1 MAKVNLL
8 PWRAER
14 RKVRQR
20 EFYSM
25 LGGAAI
31 GALALG
37 LLISFYYS
45 EQVDGQTRRN
55 AYLTDQ
61 IALLDKKIEEI
72 KRLDTEKDKLL
83 RRKEVIEQLQANRS
97 QMVHLFDELVR
108 TIPEGVRLTAIKQD
122 GDKLTLD
129 GQSQSNARVS
139 AYMRNIEASGWMT
152 NPELS
157 VIEAKGDDK
166 TLPYAF
172 NLSLTLTKP
181 GQVIGPDGKPV
192 MGPDGKPLMAS
203 ASTTPGAANATATAP
218 TPGTQ
223 PAAATPAPA
232 ATSSALPPVASPTVP
247 PKPATAPSAASSKGG
262 ATQ

>member
-20 EFYSM
+20 EFYSL

-31 GALALG
+31 GALVLG
-37 LLISFYYS
+37 LLVSFYYS
-45 EQVDGQTRRN
+45 EQIDGQTKRN
-55 AYLTDQ
+55 SYLTDQ
-61 IALLDKKIEEI
+61 ITLLDAKIAEI
-72 KRLDTEKDKLL
+72 KTLDQKKDKLL

-108 TIPEGVRLTAIKQD
+108 TIPEGVRLTSIKQD
-122 GDKLTLD
+122 GEKLTLD

-139 AYMRNIEASGWMT
+139 AYMRNIETSGWMT
-152 NPELS
+152 NPDLS
-157 VIEAKGDDK
+157 VIEARGNDK

-172 NLSLTLTKP
+172 DLTLTLKKP

-192 MGPDGKPLMAS
+192 MGADGKPMMAP
-203 ASTTPGAANATATAP
+203 ASPPAATAANSTGAAPPPVTA
-218 TPGTQ
+218 
-223 PAAATPAPA
+223 PAPA
-232 ATSSALPPVASPTVP
+232 AASSALPPAASPTVP
-247 PKPATAPSAASSKGG
+247 PKPAPAAPAASSKGG
-262 ATQ
+262 ATP

>member
-14 RKVRQR
+14 RKARQR

-25 LGGAAI
+25 LGAAAI
-31 GALALG
+31 GAVVLG

-45 EQVDGQTRRN
+45 EQVDGQKRRN
-55 AYLTDQ
+55 DYLTQ
-61 IALLDKKIEEI
+61 KIAELDKKIEEI
-72 KRLDTEKDKLL
+72 QALDQEKERLL

-108 TIPEGVRLTAIKQD
+108 TIPDGVRLTGIKQD

-129 GQSQSNARVS
+129 GYSQSNARVS

-152 NPELS
+152 NPDLS
-157 VIEAKGDDK
+157 VIEAAGDDK
-166 TLPYAF
+166 TLPYKF

-181 GQVIGPDGKPV
+181 GQLIGPDGKPVIGPDGKPV
-192 MGPDGKPLMAS
+192 MAS
-203 ASTTPGAANATATAP
+203 ANGANNSSAPATATGGA
-218 TPGTQ
+218 Q
-223 PAAATPAPA
+223 APAAASSSLPHAAPPAVPAKPA
-232 ATSSALPPVASPTVP
+232 APPP
-247 PKPATAPSAASSKGG
+247 PAASKGG
-262 ATQ
+262 